1 MDICRE
7 RCGEKSL
14 LVLEELVRRQ
24 GFDYACKDDPD
35 ELILIMCGS
44 EWNARECQIARQ
56 VLRYA
61 WDRKLYGRSNPMKI
75 NSLTLIIVSLMF
87 FFVIVL

>member
-1 MDICRE
+1 MNLFSE

-14 LVLEELVRRQ
+14 LVLEEFVRQQ
-24 GFDYACKDDPD
+24 GFDYACEDDPD
-35 ELILIMCGS
+35 ELLLIMCGT

-61 WDRKLYGRSNPMKI
+61 WDRKLYGRSNPTKM
-75 NSLTLIIVSLMF
+75 SLELMLVSLMF
-87 FFVIVL
+87 FLVIIL